1 MSYRALDGSHDVP
14 YMPSQYA
21 PRAFEFSGPLLYQ
34 DLMSQTLYQPALPE
48 NDAFSQV
55 VTPITQPPLDT
66 AVATPPTC
74 NDDFDEDAE
83 GDTEGDGSD
92 DDYVPSPLLQDRKRL
107 PSSRNTVS
115 HLDTALN
122 SSLSLPIHSYR
133 PRSRSKHSRLDPVS
147 RGSPKESSDQVLAKT
162 SNPWACPHPGCDWI
176 QSNKRT
182 PDLKRHIKKH
192 DPPEWHCSGCQRKF
206 SRRDALRRHMRNKN
220 NPCVDIFSGE
230 G

>member
-1 MSYRALDGSHDVP
+1 MSHRALDNSYDAP
-14 YMPSQYA
+14 YMPSQYT
-21 PRAFEFSGPLLYQ
+21 PRAFDFSDPLLYQ
-34 DLMSQTLYQPALPE
+34 GLMSPTLYQPALLE

-55 VTPITQPPLDT
+55 FTPITQPPP
-66 AVATPPTC
+66 APVVATPQTY
-74 NDDFDEDAE
+74 NDDLDEDAE

-133 PRSRSKHSRLDPVS
+133 PRSRPAKRSRPDPVP
-147 RGSPKESSDQVLAKT
+147 REIESSDQVTART

-192 DPPEWHCSGCQRKF
+192 DPPEWQCNGCHRKF
-206 SRRDALRRHMRNKN
+206 SRRDALRRHVRNKN